1 MEIVKTSNQQDIYSF
16 NYKLGKLET
25 SIPWLCPPPLSNV
38 NEWLKD
44 FRKLDFGGLKAY
56 IGGKYMIAPN
66 NTNDVDICLT
76 GPILDWDILYKLMY
90 DGMDLALNK
99 HQIFVDIKH
108 YDNIDFFD
116 YPRED
121 GFKRLHIMTQLSG
134 IEEKEMNGVTTRITT
149 HKTNISGLK
158 YIPKNLAVNLTEF
171 PLDKQI
177 IDKRIYK
184 PLLIN

>member
-1 MEIVKTSNQQDIYSF
+1 MGKFCYTINDRLLLENQLLIYFKEKKNVVFLNSNDTEKTNLFAIS
-16 NYKLGKLET
+16 
-25 SIPWLCPPPLSNV
+25 
-38 NEWLKD
+38 
-44 FRKLDFGGLKAY
+44 
-56 IGGKYMIAPN
+56 

-90 DGMDLALNK
+90 EGMDLALNK

-108 YDNIDFFD
+108 YDNINFFD

-149 HKTNISGLK
+149 HKTNIPGIK